1 MIDAP
6 AAMRMKHVDA
16 LLEEADLVVVPVLPS
31 VFDESSTARFLER
44 LEQLK
49 PVRKGRKGVAL
60 VANQLRPRARASQ
73 RLEQFLA
80 LQGQPVVA
88 RLSERALYSELAAQ
102 GLSLFDAGGS
112 AVRAAR
118 EEWDPLLRSVED
130 LT

>member
-1 MIDAP
+1 M
-6 AAMRMKHVDA
+6 
-16 LLEEADLVVVPVLPS
+16 
-31 VFDESSTARFLER
+31 FDESSTARFLER